1 MTAEEWDCLLRYRR
15 ALADRLGEDLVEV
28 RLFGSAARGEMWP
41 LGSPM
46 HSDLDLLV
54 LTRSPVPEA
63 LRDELVG
70 ETYPLFLECGRQLS
84 PQFLLESRF
93 RAPDTEV
100 LRDLASA
107 VARDGLPLPADDAD

>member
-1 MTAEEWDCLLRYRR
+1 MTAEEWDCVLRYGRS
-15 ALADRLGEDLVEV
+15 LVERLGDDLVDV

-41 LGSPM
+41 VGSPM

-54 LTRSPVPEA
+54 LTLSPVPEA

-84 PQFLLESRF
+84 PAFLVESRF
-93 RAPDTEV
+93 RDPDTEV
-100 LRDLASA
+100 LRKLVAA
-107 VARDGLPLPADDAD
+107 VARDGIPLPPD